1 MKKTFFI
8 LAACAV
14 SMLTS
19 AQVFEVQSI
28 QQLPAASYEDARVAG
43 VSPDGN
49 YVLMTTGSNQGLK
62 RYDINSDQISTISQA
77 ANAGFDVKIS
87 NDAKE
92 IVFAERSFNEDNTTK
107 TTYIKANLLTNQKVQ
122 LNKQQAA
129 SAFATK
135 SNIVLTND
143 EGTMYVIKNGKRILV
158 APFGTEDRI
167 YIWTSLS
174 PDQTKICYYLGDK
187 GCYVCDIDGKNNRFI
202 GYDCRAAQWYDN
214 NTLIAQYDKD
224 NGRFITASS
233 IVAYTL
239 DGKYQVLT
247 SPDMI
252 AMDPYTAN
260 GKIVFSTI
268 QGKTYM
274 LNVK

>member
-77 ANAGFDVKIS
+77 AHAGFDVKIS

>member
-14 SMLTS
+14 SMLTN

-62 RYDINSDQISTISQA
+62 RYDIASDQISTISQA

-107 TTYIKANLLTNQKVQ
+107 TTYIKANLLTNQKLQ

-252 AMDPYTAN
+252 AMGPYTAN

>member
-1 MKKTFFI
+1 MKKTFMIFATC
-8 LAACAV
+8 LV
-14 SMLTS
+14 SMFAT
-19 AQVFEVQSI
+19 AQVLEVVSI
-28 QQLPAASYEDARVAG
+28 QQLPAASYDDARVAG
-43 VSPDGN
+43 VSPDGS

-62 RYDINSDQISTISQA
+62 RYDIASNTMETLSEASSAGFDVQISRDGKEIVYGERTFNADRTSTTNYVKANLQTNNKVAMNKAQA
-77 ANAGFDVKIS
+77 ANA
-87 NDAKE
+87 
-92 IVFAERSFNEDNTTK
+92 
-107 TTYIKANLLTNQKVQ
+107 
-122 LNKQQAA
+122 
-129 SAFATK
+129 FATK
-135 SNIVLTND
+135 TNVVLTND
-143 EGTMYVIKNGKRILV
+143 DGTMYVIKNGKRILV
-158 APFGTEDRI
+158 APFGTDDRI

-214 NTLIAQYDKD
+214 NTLIGQYDKD
-224 NGRFITASS
+224 NGRFITSSS

-252 AMDPYTAN
+252 AMDPFTAN

-268 QGKTYM
+268 QGQTYM

>member
-14 SMLTS
+14 TMIANAQILEVVSM
-19 AQVFEVQSI
+19 
-28 QQLPAASYEDARVAG
+28 QQLPAASYDDARVAG

-62 RYDINSDQISTISQA
+62 RYDIATDKLLTLSQA
-77 ANAGFDVKIS
+77 ASAGFDVQIS
-87 NDAKE
+87 RDGKE
-92 IVFAERSFNEDNTTK
+92 IVYGERTFHADRTSSMAYVHTNMQTNHKVMLNE
-107 TTYIKANLLTNQKVQ
+107 
-122 LNKQQAA
+122 QQAA

-135 SNIVLTND
+135 SNVVLTND

-158 APFGTEDRI
+158 APFGTKERI

-224 NGRFITASS
+224 DGRFITASA